1 MCMVIT
7 CIAVRTF
14 NGFDS
19 VELALHGD
27 MVLRE
32 AKIRVDEQ
40 NELQDALNV
49 NDDVIKKD
57 N

>member
-1 MCMVIT
+1 MVIT

-32 AKIRVDEQ
+32 AFLSQEK
-40 NELQDALNV
+40 NE
-49 NDDVIKKD
+49 KD
-57 N
+57 GENKEEKEKEKTN

>member
-1 MCMVIT
+1 MVIT

-27 MVLRE
+27 MVLSE
-32 AKIRVDEQ
+32 AKMCTDEQ
-40 NELQDALNV
+40 NESQDILNAS
-49 NDDVIKKD
+49 NIDVKKD

>member
-1 MCMVIT
+1 MVIT

-27 MVLRE
+27 MVLSE
-32 AKIRVDEQ
+32 AKIRLEEE
-40 NELQDALNV
+40 NELQDDQDSSDSAA
-49 NDDVIKKD
+49 KK
-57 N
+57 NK

>member
-1 MCMVIT
+1 MVIT